1 MTRIQATDHHNAGKG
16 NEPQAGVEL
25 VGNRNGTDRLEDS
38 LVAVTLFGIYP
49 NKWKA
54 YVHSKLCTGMLIPT
68 SSRLMK
74 LMRTKIPFTRLMN
87 ELLPYK

>member
-1 MTRIQATDHHNAGKG
+1 MAQTVWKTVWWLILKLNTLSAYY
-16 NEPQAGVEL
+16 P
-25 VGNRNGTDRLEDS
+25 
-38 LVAVTLFGIYP
+38 AVTLFGIYP